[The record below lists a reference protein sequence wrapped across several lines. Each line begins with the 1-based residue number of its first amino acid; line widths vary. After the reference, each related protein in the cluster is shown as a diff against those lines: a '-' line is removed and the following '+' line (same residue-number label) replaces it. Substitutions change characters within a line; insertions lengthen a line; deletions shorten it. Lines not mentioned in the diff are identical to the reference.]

1 MRSFEAAFA
10 FASACSLALGFGC
23 AAKIQ
28 RIHSPPTL
36 AEIREINAE
45 APVSVVPLPACRC
58 GDAWKVDHVVS
69 ADAEKIV
76 VAPDHLPP
84 FAFPLG
90 DVAWFHARRTGRG
103 ALIGAGVGAGI
114 GAVGGLF
121 TAFFIRGTG
130 YRSADAPPD
139 TSGSPVGPV
148 LKVAAIFALGYSMV
162 GAVIGAIA
170 GSPEDFPLTLGPA
183 PPSSYRSPTPAAEL
197 ALAPPS
203 PPAAKRAAIVVAP
216 SAEVRSAPFKVAP
229 VIVTLARGQHL
240 DVDPTPNAGWR
251 VAYLSDGRVGYIQDA
266 QVEMGSP

>member
-114 GAVGGLF
+114 GAVGGLLLRSSF
-121 TAFFIRGTG
+121 VGRDTA
-130 YRSADAPPD
+130 APTPHP
-139 TSGSPVGPV
+139 TP
-148 LKVAAIFALGYSMV
+148 
-162 GAVIGAIA
+162 
-170 GSPEDFPLTLGPA
+170 PA
-183 PPSSYRSPTPAAEL
+183 PRSGRSSKSPQSWPSDIPW
-197 ALAPPS
+197 
-203 PPAAKRAAIVVAP
+203 
-216 SAEVRSAPFKVAP
+216 SAP
-229 VIVTLARGQHL
+229 
-240 DVDPTPNAGWR
+240 
-251 VAYLSDGRVGYIQDA
+251 
-266 QVEMGSP
+266 